1 MQITTIIFWLVLLSF
16 LLLFLWLGIRFNLLK
31 DKSTATVKPYSYAR
45 VQLTWWTLIIVSS
58 FVSIFLSKGNLPLLD
73 SSIIILLG
81 LSSATT
87 ATAAV
92 IDTSDQSNSKLTLIQ
107 NQESEGFLLDILSD
121 NNGISIHRLQAFLFN
136 IIIGVWVLYSVQKGL
151 LNCNVIT
158 NQTCINTIIPSIDDN
173 KLLLLGV
180 SALAYVGLKTNEN
193 K

>member
-1 MQITTIIFWLVLLSF
+1 MQLTTIIFWLVLLSF

-31 DKSTATVKPYSYAR
+31 DKSTATVKPFSYAR